1 MKALFE
7 TNISDLNLK
16 HRGKVRDIYDLG
28 NYLLFVATDRI
39 SAFDVI
45 MNEPIEDKGKIL
57 ATISAFWFQLT
68 KHIIPNHFI
77 TNNFY
82 EYPEICR
89 PYKDQLIG
97 RSMLVVKCEPLP
109 IEAVVRGYLAGSG
122 WKEYQKSHTV
132 CGHSLPAHLQE
143 FAKLPEPIFTPA
155 TKEEQ
160 GHDINITFEQM
171 SDIIGHELAQK
182 VKDTSIK
189 LYNFGSD
196 FLVKKGLILADTKF
210 EFGLTKD
217 GTLIL
222 IDEVMTP
229 DSSRI
234 WLSDEYAPGKSQYNF
249 DKQILR
255 DYLESIDWNKQ
266 YPPPPLPENVIK
278 ATLEKYKE
286 AHRRIIGNGKDY
298 EY

>member
-1 MKALFE
+1 MKTIFE
-7 TNISDLNLK
+7 TNIPDLKLR

-45 MNEPIEDKGKIL
+45 MNEPVEWKGSIL
-57 ATISAFWFQLT
+57 ANISAFWFQLT

-77 TNNFY
+77 TSNFY
-82 EYPEICR
+82 EYPESCS

-109 IEAVVRGYLAGSG
+109 IEAVVRGYIAGSG
-122 WKEYQKSHTV
+122 WKEYQQSQTI
-132 CGHSLPAHLQE
+132 CGHSLPDNLQE

-160 GHDINITFEQM
+160 GHDININFEQM
-171 SDIIGHELAQK
+171 ADIIGAELANK
-182 VKDTSIK
+182 VKDTSLK
-189 LYNFGSD
+189 LFNFGSNY
-196 FLVKKGLILADTKF
+196 LMKKGLILADTKF

-266 YPPPPLPENVIK
+266 YPPPALPESIIQ

-286 AHRRIIGNGKDY
+286 AQKRIIENAIKL
-298 EY
+298 